1 MDKRVLQIYSVWA
14 KDNLEKQIEVSLK
27 TLGIHSESDIKEA
40 RTVGDYT
47 IIDGDSN
54 SYPKDLYDKRRHI
67 VNLIKTDGYKAV
79 IEEFAYT
86 WFNRFVALRFMETHD
101 FLPHG
106 FRVLSSRDGNLEPE
120 ILKNLAY
127 VKDELKLDVKR
138 CRAFCLCFFLM
149 KTIILN
155 CSFPKFC

>member
-54 SYPKDLYDKRRHI
+54 SYPKDLYDK
-67 VNLIKTDGYKAV
+67 T
-79 IEEFAYT
+79 
-86 WFNRFVALRFMETHD
+86 
-101 FLPHG
+101 
-106 FRVLSSRDGNLEPE
+106 SS
-120 ILKNLAY
+120 Y
-127 VKDELKLDVKR
+127 
-138 CRAFCLCFFLM
+138 C
-149 KTIILN
+149 
-155 CSFPKFC
+155 